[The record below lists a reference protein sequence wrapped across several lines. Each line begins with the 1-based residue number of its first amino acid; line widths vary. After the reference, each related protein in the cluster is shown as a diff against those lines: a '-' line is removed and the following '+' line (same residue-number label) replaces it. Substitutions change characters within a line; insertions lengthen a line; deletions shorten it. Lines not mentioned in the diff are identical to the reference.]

1 MNEMVA
7 MFKEEADEL
16 FSSAEN
22 LCLKAEKEGSL
33 SDDDMGALFRDIHT
47 LKGSGA
53 SVDLISFPKY
63 VHDFET
69 FMDKLRKKELTYEP
83 HMADDL
89 LTGLDIMQQV
99 FDEEAANGV
108 LDDNSFY
115 KLTLESINVIK
126 GYLGEVPVEYNVID
140 DTSTVQV
147 VTGEEEAPKEAKKI
161 DNSNASIRVNLDK
174 IDKLMNGVG
183 NLVIVNAMLA
193 QLAEEVQEKE
203 LSSLFQEKMLLLERE
218 VRSLQDGV
226 MNVRMVPMEIIY
238 NKFPPMIRDVSKKLN
253 KTIDFQHSGD
263 SVEID
268 KATIEGLTDPLM
280 HIVRNSLDHGIE
292 APQDRISKGKP
303 EAGLISLGA
312 ETSNGMIIITIVDD
326 GNGINGDKVAD
337 KAIKNGLI
345 TQEEANNMTFNEK
358 AELVFS
364 PGLSTAE
371 EITDISGRGVGMD
384 VVKTNITSLGG
395 KITLDTK
402 LGEGTTL
409 IISLPLTLA
418 ILDGLNIQVGTSTYV
433 MPLNVL
439 TETLQVTPKMIKKIG
454 AGNQEFLKY
463 RDNYIPIVRLY
474 EEFAVDDGIED
485 IEKGIMLIV
494 SNQGNTLAV
503 FVDKFANQQQFV
515 VKPMDKNFIQVPGF
529 SGATIKGDGSISL
542 ILEPFELISN
552 NHNINNEED
561 GE

>member
-16 FSSAEN
+16 FSSAER
-22 LCLKAEKEGSL
+22 LCLKAEKNGSL
-33 SDDDMGALFRDIHT
+33 NDEDMNALFRDIHT

-53 SVDLISFPKY
+53 SVDLVSFPKY

-69 FMDKLRKKELTYEP
+69 FMDKLRKKEIAYEP

-89 LTGLDIMQQV
+89 LTGLDIMQKV
-99 FDEEAANGV
+99 FDEEANNGV

-115 KLTLESINVIK
+115 KLTLDSINTIK
-126 GYLGEVPVEYNVID
+126 GYLGEPPVTYTIVEDEDLGPAEIVEAG
-140 DTSTVQV
+140 S
-147 VTGEEEAPKEAKKI
+147 EEKKS
-161 DNSNASIRVNLDK
+161 NANASIRVNLDK

-193 QLAEEVQEKE
+193 QLSQEIKEKE
-203 LSSLFQEKMLLLERE
+203 LSNLFQEKMLLLERE

-238 NKFPPMIRDVSKKLN
+238 NKFPKMIRDVSKKLN
-253 KTIDFQHSGD
+253 KQINFQHSGD

-292 APQDRISKGKP
+292 APDVRVAKGKP
-303 EAGLISLGA
+303 EEGMLSIDA
-312 ETSNGMIIITIVDD
+312 ETSNGMIILTITDD
-326 GNGINGDKVAD
+326 GNGIDGDKVAN
-337 KAIKNGLI
+337 KAVKNGLI
-345 TQEEANNMTFNEK
+345 TKEECDNMSFNDK

-364 PGLSTAE
+364 PGLSTADK
-371 EITDISGRGVGMD
+371 ITDISGRGVGMD
-384 VVKTNITSLGG
+384 VVKTNITALGG
-395 KITLDTK
+395 KISLDTT
-402 LGEGTTL
+402 LGKGTT
-409 IISLPLTLA
+409 ITISLPLTLA
-418 ILDGLNIQVGTSTYV
+418 ILDGLNVQVGPNNYV
-433 MPLNVL
+433 IPLNILV
-439 TETLQVTPKMIKKIG
+439 ETLQVSDTMLKRIG

-463 RDNYIPIVRLY
+463 RDSYIPIVRLY
-474 EEFAVDDGIED
+474 EKFEVEEGITNINE
-485 IEKGIMLIV
+485 GIMLIV
-494 SNQGNTLAV
+494 SNQRQTLAV
-503 FVDKFANQQQFV
+503 FVDEFSNQQQFV
-515 VKPMDKNFIQVPGF
+515 VKPLDKNFIKVPGF

-542 ILEPFELISN
+542 IVEPFELTAATTI
-552 NHNINNEED
+552 NEEE

>member
-16 FSSAEN
+16 FSSAER
-22 LCLKAEKEGSL
+22 LCLKAEKNGSL
-33 SDDDMGALFRDIHT
+33 NDEDMNALFRDIHT

-53 SVDLISFPKY
+53 SVDLVSFPKY

-69 FMDKLRKKELTYEP
+69 FMDKLRKKEIAYEP

-89 LTGLDIMQQV
+89 LTGLDIMQKV
-99 FDEEAANGV
+99 FDEEANNGV

-115 KLTLESINVIK
+115 KLTLDSINTIK
-126 GYLGEVPVEYNVID
+126 GYLGEPPVTYTIVEDEDLGPAEIVEAG
-140 DTSTVQV
+140 S
-147 VTGEEEAPKEAKKI
+147 EEKKS
-161 DNSNASIRVNLDK
+161 NANASIRVNLDK

-193 QLAEEVQEKE
+193 QLSQEIKEKE
-203 LSSLFQEKMLLLERE
+203 LSNLFQEKMLLLERE

-238 NKFPPMIRDVSKKLN
+238 NKFPKMIRDVSKKLN
-253 KTIDFQHSGD
+253 KQINFQHSGD

-292 APQDRISKGKP
+292 SPADRAAKGKS
-303 EAGLISLGA
+303 EEGMLSIDAA
-312 ETSNGMIIITIVDD
+312 TSNGMIILTITDD
-326 GNGINGDKVAD
+326 GNGIDGERVAA
-337 KAIKNGLI
+337 KALKNGSL
-345 TQEEANNMTFNEK
+345 TQEELNSMTDLEK
-358 AELVFS
+358 AELVFN

-371 EITDISGRGVGMD
+371 KITDISGRGVGMD
-384 VVKTNITSLGG
+384 VVKTNINALGG
-395 KITLDTK
+395 KIALDTT
-402 LGEGTTL
+402 LGEGTT
-409 IISLPLTLA
+409 ITISLPLTLA
-418 ILDGLNIQVGTSTYV
+418 ILDGLNVQVGPNNYV
-433 MPLNVL
+433 IPLNILV
-439 TETLQVTPKMIKKIG
+439 ETLQVNEGMLRKIG

-463 RDNYIPIVRLY
+463 RDTYIPIVRLY
-474 EEFAVDDGIED
+474 EKFEVEEGITNINE
-485 IEKGIMLIV
+485 GIMLIV
-494 SNQGNTLAV
+494 SNQRQTLAV
-503 FVDKFANQQQFV
+503 FVDEFSNQQQFV
-515 VKPMDKNFIQVPGF
+515 VKPLDKNFIKVPGF

-542 ILEPFELISN
+542 IVEPFELTAATTI
-552 NHNINNEED
+552 NEEE

>member
-22 LCLKAEKEGSL
+22 LCLKAEKDGKL
-33 SDDDMGALFRDIHT
+33 NDADMNALFRDIHT

-69 FMDKLRKKELTYEP
+69 FMDKLRKKEIPYES

-89 LTGLDIMQQV
+89 LTGLDIMQKV
-99 FDEEAANGV
+99 FDKEANEGV
-108 LDDNSFY
+108 LDDNTFY
-115 KLTLESINVIK
+115 KLTLESINTIK
-126 GYLGEVPVEYNVID
+126 GYLGEDPVEYTFINEDELEDVIPVEQG
-140 DTSTVQV
+140 TTENKQN
-147 VTGEEEAPKEAKKI
+147 
-161 DNSNASIRVNLDK
+161 NSNASIRVNLDK

-193 QLAEEVQEKE
+193 QLSQEIKEKE
-203 LSSLFQEKMLLLERE
+203 LSNLFQEKMLLLERE

-238 NKFPPMIRDVSKKLN
+238 NKFPKMIRDVSKKLN
-253 KTIDFQHSGD
+253 KKINFQHSGD

-292 APQDRISKGKP
+292 SPADRAAKGKS
-303 EAGLISLGA
+303 EEGMLSIDAA
-312 ETSNGMIIITIVDD
+312 TSNGMIILTITDD
-326 GNGINGDKVAD
+326 GNGIDGERVAA
-337 KAIKNGLI
+337 KALKNGSL
-345 TQEEANNMTFNEK
+345 TQEELNSMTDLEK
-358 AELVFS
+358 AELVFN

-371 EITDISGRGVGMD
+371 KITDISGRGVGMD
-384 VVKTNITSLGG
+384 VVKTNINALGG
-395 KITLDTK
+395 KIALDTT
-402 LGEGTTL
+402 LGEGTT
-409 IISLPLTLA
+409 ITISLPLTLA
-418 ILDGLNIQVGTSTYV
+418 ILDGLNVQVGPNNYV
-433 MPLNVL
+433 IPLNILV
-439 TETLQVTPKMIKKIG
+439 ETLQVNEGMLRKIG

-463 RDNYIPIVRLY
+463 RDTYIPIVRLY
-474 EEFAVDDGIED
+474 ERFEVEEGITE
-485 IEKGIMLIV
+485 INKGIMLIV
-494 SNQGNTLAV
+494 SNQRETLAL
-503 FVDKFANQQQFV
+503 FVDEFSNQQQFV
-515 VKPMDKNFIQVPGF
+515 VKPLDKNFIKVPGF

-542 ILEPFELISN
+542 IVEPFELTNATVI
-552 NHNINNEED
+552 NEEE